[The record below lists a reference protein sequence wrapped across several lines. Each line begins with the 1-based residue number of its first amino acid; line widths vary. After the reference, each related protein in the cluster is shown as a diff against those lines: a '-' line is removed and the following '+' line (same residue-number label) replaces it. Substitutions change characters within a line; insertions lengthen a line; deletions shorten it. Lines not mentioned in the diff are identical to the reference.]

1 MKHKTLQGSFLN
13 YYWINVTE
21 RFFDFDGKTSR
32 EEFWMFTLWHV
43 IIAVVFSVISVGI
56 LGAIYSLLILVPQTA
71 ISVRRYHD
79 IGMSGWVFFV
89 FFVLFLIPYV
99 NIIVLVSHLI
109 LMMQPG
115 KNAVNNVQSYKR
127 KKDQKEGSSSKE
139 EIIEEVSIDQDK
151 YPNLKKH
158 KRNY

>member
-13 YYWINVTE
+13 YYWVNITK

-43 IIAVVFSVISVGI
+43 IIAVVFSVISAGI

-89 FFVLFLIPYV
+89 FFLLFLIPYV
-99 NIIVLVSHLI
+99 NIIVVISHLV
-109 LMMQPG
+109 LMMRPG
-115 KNAVNNVQSYKR
+115 KSAVNNVQSSKR
-127 KKDQKEGSSSKE
+127 PRSE
-139 EIIEEVSIDQDK
+139 EDIPVDKDK

>member
-1 MKHKTLQGSFLN
+1 MSEHEKD
-13 YYWINVTE
+13 
-21 RFFDFDGKTSR
+21 RC
-32 EEFWMFTLWHV
+32 
-43 IIAVVFSVISVGI
+43 
-56 LGAIYSLLILVPQTA
+56 IYS
-71 ISVRRYHD
+71 
-79 IGMSGWVFFV
+79 FV
-89 FFVLFLIPYV
+89 FFVLFLIPHV

-127 KKDQKEGSSSKE
+127 QKDKKERSSSKE

>member
-13 YYWINVTE
+13 YYWINVTK

-32 EEFWMFTLWHV
+32 EEFWMFILWNV
-43 IIAVVFSVISVGI
+43 IIGIVLSLISAGV
-56 LGAIYSLLILVPQTA
+56 LGAIYSFLIFIPQTA

-99 NIIVLVSHLI
+99 NIIVVISHLV

-115 KNAVNNVQSYKR
+115 KSAVNNIQSNR
-127 KKDQKEGSSSKE
+127 KQKDQKEESSFEE
-139 EIIEEVSIDQDK
+139 EIVEEVPIDQDK